1 MDINMKTY
9 DKILIDKLNSL
20 CIYIYIYMH
29 ENRSIQ
35 KHNSEE
41 KGREGVWGCHAS
53 RSKA

>member
-9 DKILIDKLNSL
+9 DKILINKLNSL
-20 CIYIYIYMH
+20 CIYMH